1 MTEMKIAYL
10 INEYPKVSHS
20 FVRREIEALERHGV
34 QVDIFTIRRWS
45 SELADQ
51 ADRDHAE
58 RTSVIYNN
66 ESDLANAMAVET
78 KTNAK
83 GLLRGVAL
91 ANQCAKDSE
100 KSRAHWSAYLAE
112 AAALRQTLAERD
124 IHHVHAHFGTN
135 PAAVAMLCQ
144 ELGGPSYSFTVHGP
158 EEFDRQ
164 VGLNLDEKIA
174 RAAFV
179 AGISSFGRSQL
190 LRLANSEDR
199 DKIHVIHCGLDR
211 AFLEAPTKP
220 VGTAPNFVTVG
231 RLSEQKGHWILLD
244 AARLVRD
251 RGYDFKL
258 LLVGDGELREEVET
272 EIALQ
277 GLGEQVEIFGWANE
291 EEVRQAIWDSRALV
305 LPSFAEGLPVVIMEA
320 LALQRPV
327 ISTYIAGIPELV
339 SDGECGW
346 LVPAGDADP
355 LAQAMIDALEA
366 SPKDLQAMGAD
377 GAARVGKNHDVNV
390 EAGRLKELFM
400 DALGIAGPGQETVD
414 GHHATDGHAS
424 NRHAPNK
431 AA

>member
-1 MTEMKIAYL
+1 MRIAYL

-20 FVRREIEALERHGV
+20 FIRREIEALERLDV

-58 RTSVIYNN
+58 RTSVIYES
-66 ESDLANAMAVET
+66 ESDLANAMAIEA

-83 GLLRGVAL
+83 GLLRGMAL
-91 ANQCAKDSE
+91 ANQSARDSE
-100 KSRAHWSAYLAE
+100 KSLAHWSAYLAE
-112 AAALRQTLAERD
+112 AAALRQALAQRD

-135 PAAVAMLCQ
+135 PAAVAMLCH
-144 ELGGPSYSFTVHGP
+144 ELGGPTYSFTVHGP

-164 VGLNLDEKIA
+164 VGLNLDSKIA
-174 RAAFV
+174 RAEFV

-211 AFLEAPTKP
+211 AFLEAPSQP
-220 VGTAPNFVTVG
+220 VGAAPKFVTVG

-251 RGYDFKL
+251 RGYEFKL

-277 GLGEQVEIFGWANE
+277 GLGDLVEIFGWANE
-291 EEVRQAIWDSRALV
+291 QEVKQAIWDSRALV

-320 LALQRPV
+320 LALERPV

-346 LVPAGDADP
+346 LVPAGDSEQ
-355 LAQAMIDALEA
+355 LAQAMIEALEA
-366 SPKDLQAMGAD
+366 SPSDLQAMGAR
-377 GAARVGKNHDVNV
+377 GAARVGKDHDVNV
-390 EAGRLKELFM
+390 EAGRLKKLFM
-400 DALGIAGPGQETVD
+400 EALGISETTQTPVAD
-414 GHHATDGHAS
+414 QQSGA
-424 NRHAPNK
+424 K